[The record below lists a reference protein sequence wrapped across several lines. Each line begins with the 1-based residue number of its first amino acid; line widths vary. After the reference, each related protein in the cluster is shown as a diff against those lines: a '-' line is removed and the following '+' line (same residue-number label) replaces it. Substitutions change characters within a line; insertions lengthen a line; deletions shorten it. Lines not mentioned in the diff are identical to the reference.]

1 MNEIIK
7 VEIGTLCYEVSP
19 CLYDVKVHYSN
30 GKIEKKLETA
40 ETIKQKY
47 NKYLSSSTTTR
58 LN

>member
-7 VEIGTLCYEVSP
+7 VEISNLCYEVYP

-30 GKIEKKLETA
+30 GKIEKKLHTA

-47 NKYLSSSTTTR
+47 NKYLSLSTTSR